1 MKMNNYKRYLIIMAI
16 SVLLNIV
23 LATITAKCNL
33 PVWLDCT
40 GTMLAAFTLE
50 PTAGLLVG
58 LVDNFYS
65 SLTLFSPASLFFYSV
80 SVAVALIFGFL
91 VRRNGKV
98 TVKSVITSMILLI
111 IVSSFLSAT
120 LTYIINGGVSTDYW
134 ERYFFNQVYST
145 GIGTYLSCLY
155 GVFIIKIFDVIAS
168 YAIVGIIY
176 KLLPKSL
183 KYNLENKS

>member
-1 MKMNNYKRYLIIMAI
+1 MKMTNYKRYLIIMII
-16 SVLLNIV
+16 SILLNIV

-65 SLTLFSPASLFFYSV
+65 SLTLFSPSSLFFYSI

-98 TVKSVITSMILLI
+98 TIKSVLFSMALLI
-111 IVSSFLSAT
+111 VVSTLLSAT
-120 LTYIINGGVSTDYW
+120 LTYIISGGISSDYW
-134 ERYFFNQVYST
+134 ERYFFNQMYQT
-145 GIGTYLSCLY
+145 GVGTYLSCLY
-155 GVFIIKIFDVIAS
+155 GVFVIKVFDVIAS